1 MLRHDKKSLKNKNEL
16 NYFDLDCTSASSL
29 DRLVW
34 QLCCVC
40 VGRFILNN
48 KTFLTKLLK
57 NIFIIKCFLI
67 I

>member
-1 MLRHDKKSLKNKNEL
+1 MLRYDKKSLKNKNEL

-40 VGRFILNN
+40 VGRFILTAYCIVIMPSLQN
-48 KTFLTKLLK
+48 FLK
-57 NIFIIKCFLI
+57 IYVS
-67 I
+67 